1 MGDLDSCPGSAGS
14 ACFDPPQGVLLKL
27 RYPVTMFDV
36 VIRNHSPIKWEWE
49 LCDRDGY
56 VVLRGLEKTRAA
68 AKYRGECALFHTL
81 LIWLNP

>member
-1 MGDLDSCPGSAGS
+1 
-14 ACFDPPQGVLLKL
+14 
-27 RYPVTMFDV
+27 MFEV
-36 VIRNHSPIKWEWE
+36 VIRNHSPIKWEWQ

-81 LIWLNP
+81 LIRLNP